1 MAHAL
6 HKWFS
11 TNLAAFPE
19 NPMITRNLSLAL
31 FLALGATTVGCA
43 AQAPGTPG
51 DQGGG
56 GDDGSGDGGSGDG
69 GSGTTPTPLSIDGT
83 YKVAS
88 TYNLATNMPG
98 TAGKVVNDII
108 AVTSGA
114 NAPSQW
120 IMDQV
125 IAALPSGTIKSA
137 IQDVEPLVIGDINNE
152 LLSVAPDFVDTLI
165 QLGGDFGDVAKNFGT
180 VDTIAITGSTAT
192 HTVTGAHFVV
202 GADSED
208 YLFADYNLQNVTVAN
223 IGVTQDSSNK
233 IAIEEHKVGLQYG
246 AILTVALN
254 AAIIPALDS
263 NASNLGELLNDMVD
277 CDQIG
282 QYIDDEVGFG
292 GASTYSAAC
301 TAGLTYGAKFIYSE
315 ITKID
320 ANALT
325 FDITGSARAVDTNN
339 DNKADALKT
348 GAWAGNLDYA
358 SAPSTL
364 APATFSG
371 TRM

>member
-1 MAHAL
+1 M
-6 HKWFS
+6 
-11 TNLAAFPE
+11 
-19 NPMITRNLSLAL
+19 MTRNASLAL
-31 FLALGATTVGCA
+31 FLALGASAAGCA

-51 DQGGG
+51 DQGG
-56 GDDGSGDGGSGDG
+56 DDGSGSGSDPGGD
-69 GSGTTPTPLSIDGT
+69 SGTTPTPLDVDGT
-83 YKVAS
+83 YKLAS

-120 IMDQV
+120 IMDQL

-152 LLSVAPDFVDTLI
+152 LLSVAPDFVDTII
-165 QLGGDFGDVAKNFGT
+165 QLGGDFGDVAQNFGT
-180 VDTIAITGSTAT
+180 VDTLTIAGASAT
-192 HTVTGAHFVV
+192 HTVTGAHFVI
-202 GADSED
+202 GTDSED
-208 YLFADYNLQNVTVAN
+208 YLFADYNLQNVTVPNVA
-223 IGVTQDSSNK
+223 VTVDSGNEVSV
-233 IAIEEHKVGLQYG
+233 AEHKVGLQYG

-263 NASNLGELLNDMVD
+263 NATDLGSLLSDLVD

-282 QYIDDEVGFG
+282 QFVDNEVGFG

-301 TAGLTYGAKFIYSE
+301 TAGLQYGAKFLYSE

-320 ANALT
+320 GSALT
-325 FDITGSARAVDTNN
+325 FDISGKARAVDTNN

-348 GAWAGNLDYA
+348 GAWSGNLDYA
-358 SAPSTL
+358 SVPSTL
-364 APATFSG
+364 APATFTG